1 MGTVGNTSV
10 PPNNKISLTGP
21 SQVEIFMY
29 RMMIK
34 HALSE
39 RGKQSVSHFPRNALI
54 TAVRLAAR
62 KLFLSKFS
70 LELKV
75 YQHARGVRNVFS
87 NICFRSTSA

>member
-1 MGTVGNTSV
+1 MSTVGNTSV

-21 SQVEIFMY
+21 SLVEIFMY

-54 TAVRLAAR
+54 TAVRLAIFIEILTR
-62 KLFLSKFS
+62 IESLSTCTES
-70 LELKV
+70 
-75 YQHARGVRNVFS
+75 
-87 NICFRSTSA
+87 